1 MTETGQVFQ
10 RASRWATATRVHR
23 HSWLRRFLTFLLHCA
38 YRLVLRLEVVGLEHI
53 PPSGPVILAI
63 NHISFLDPVLVVSV
77 LRRKVLPMAKAEV
90 FRDVVLGP
98 LVSAFDAFPVRRGEI
113 DRRAVQ
119 TALEVLRLGG
129 VLLIAPEG
137 TRSPTGALIQ
147 GKEGAV
153 YLAWRTGAPIVPV
166 GVDGTDRFKV
176 NIRRLRRTPVRVVF
190 GRPFRVAIP
199 ETAGREALRVATDEL
214 MAQIAAL
221 LPPERRGVYAD
232 SSTANPRYLRP
243 LEGAAHPVLAAP
255 APVGI
260 GGGRPRIEARAN
272 E

>member
-1 MTETGQVFQ
+1 MGVEETGQVFR

-23 HSWLRRFLTFLLHCA
+23 HSWLRRFLTFLLHLA
-38 YRLVLRLEVVGLEHI
+38 YRLVLRLEVVGLENI
-53 PPSGPVILAI
+53 PAAGPVILAI

-77 LRRKVLPMAKAEV
+77 LRRKVLPMAKVEV

-119 TALEVLRLGG
+119 TALEILRLGG

-137 TRSPTGALIQ
+137 TRSPTGALLP

-166 GVDGTDRFKV
+166 GVEGTDRFKF

-190 GRPFRVAIP
+190 GRPFRVEIP
-199 ETAGREALRVATDEL
+199 EDRSREALREATDEL
-214 MAQIAAL
+214 MTQIAAL
-221 LPPERRGVYAD
+221 LPPHRRGVYAD
-232 SSTANPRYLRP
+232 LSRAAAPRYLRP
-243 LEGAAHPVLAAP
+243 LEPSGSWGAP
-255 APVGI
+255 AAVLGEV
-260 GGGRPRIEARAN
+260 PRASVDPR
-272 E
+272 

>member
-23 HSWLRRFLTFLLHCA
+23 HSWLRRFLTFLLHLA
-38 YRLVLRLEVVGLEHI
+38 YRMVLRLEVAGLENI

-63 NHISFLDPVLVVSV
+63 NHISFLDPVLVVSL

-90 FRDVVLGP
+90 FRDAVLGP

-113 DRRAVQ
+113 DRRAIQ
-119 TALEVLRLGG
+119 TALEVLRMGG

-137 TRSPTGALIQ
+137 TRSPTGALIP

-166 GVDGTDRFKV
+166 GVDGTDRFKF

-190 GRPFRVAIP
+190 GPPFRVEIP
-199 ETAGREALRVATDEL
+199 AERSREALREATDEL

-221 LPPERRGVYAD
+221 LPPERRGVYAGFP
-232 SSTANPRYLRP
+232 AAAPRYLRP
-243 LEGAAHPVLAAP
+243 LAAP
-255 APVGI
+255 EGL
-260 GGGRPRIEARAN
+260 EARQAMAGHMAAGPHPTGIP
-272 E
+272 